1 MDLATIQIKV
11 DTREV
16 RAAND
21 DIAAIG
27 HTGKNV
33 EGQVKQSTTGMKNS
47 FSGLKT
53 VIAGVGSVMAALGVA
68 ALGKSFASTITDI
81 EGFKGALVTATGS
94 IDAANSKFDELI
106 KFASTTPFTIEE
118 SIGAFIRLKNLGLD
132 PSEKAM
138 TSYGNTAAALGTSLE
153 QMIEAV
159 ADASTMEF
167 ERLKQ
172 FGIRAKQQADT
183 VTFTFQE
190 VSTTVGKNAEE
201 ITQYLR
207 NIGDVNFAG
216 AMENQMKRLPGLLSN
231 LKGDVTS
238 LFIAL
243 ANKGGL
249 SIFTASVTAASAA
262 IVFLT
267 DNLEILA
274 AGAAAVGA
282 ALLVAFGPAF
292 LSALATAS
300 AAMMAFMT
308 TPAGIAA
315 ALAAAAVLIIR
326 NWDDISYY
334 ARAAALEI
342 EIKWNQ
348 LKLFL
353 MQAFAPALTAI
364 SDLFTDVQDNAVA
377 TWTAIK
383 AAAADPLDAISTFNS
398 TFDDTIEALRAGR
411 AENQVFAGAVAE
423 TESNILAL
431 RREMVDLKTTTYEQV
446 DASQASNDVLEQFP
460 AIADEVSIGAS
471 NVADGLQ
478 DIATEADK
486 ATTKTAELLAELL
499 RERDELGLSD
509 LQLEINN
516 NLRRAGV
523 DANSELGQAI
533 AKTTTEVFN
542 ERQAYE
548 DAADKAKELER
559 AGVEAA
565 QEKERRYKEMHQN
578 ISGFF
583 VDLFNNGKSA
593 FDNLLESW
601 KNTLIQIVANW
612 ASSGVMNL
620 IGDALNL
627 GGATGGAG
635 AGAGGA
641 VSSAISSAA
650 GGGLAGI
657 ASAGSQFIGG
667 LTGSA
672 VGASAT
678 IAGPPTAATAA
689 GMSAAGAGGGI
700 VSGIAGAGKA
710 VIGGVSKLIG
720 AIPGWGWAL
729 AGLGTIAAL
738 MDKSGTYSHNAGLM
752 LSDIPGGLRKDRRF
766 DVAPFAS
773 GLQPIGFN
781 RRTTVEQ
788 ATAVIDAFRA
798 VDGLLTD
805 IVESAGINVNY
816 NSKMFSGYNEKG
828 LGTGLFFGL
837 AHEDGGKKG
846 IPLEDQ
852 LNNFTKQWINNI
864 PVDNPDAKMAAIRAG
879 DSESM
884 IRAVADMVGYQL
896 PSHRD
901 GLSSVPYD
909 GYIAELHA
917 GERVLTAQQTASA
930 DRMSSDMAT
939 LRQSMQEVMIAV
951 ARNTQ
956 RLYRINDRWDKDG
969 LPPTRA

>member
-16 RAAND
+16 KAAND

-68 ALGKSFASTITDI
+68 ALGKSFANTITDI

-94 IDAANSKFDELI
+94 IDAANTKFDQLI

-132 PSEKAM
+132 PSREAM

-167 ERLKQ
+167 ERLKE
-172 FGIRAKQQADT
+172 FGIRAKQQADS
-183 VTFTFQE
+183 VTFTFQG

-216 AMENQMKRLPGLLSN
+216 AMENQMERLPGLLSN
-231 LKGDVTS
+231 LKGNVTS

-334 ARAAALEI
+334 ANKAALEI

-411 AENQVFAGAVAE
+411 AENQVFAGAVAD

-431 RREMVDLKTTTYEQV
+431 RQEMVDLKTTTYEQV

-460 AIADEVSIGAS
+460 AIADQVSIGAS

-593 FDNLLESW
+593 FDNLLDRW
-601 KNTLIQIVANW
+601 KNMLIQMVANW
-612 ASSGVMNL
+612 ASSGVMKL

-627 GGATGGAG
+627 GGATGGIGGAISQAVTGAAG
-635 AGAGGA
+635 AAAGGGIGGA
-641 VSSAISSAA
+641 VTGAISSAA
-650 GGGLAGI
+650 GAAGSAGAGI
-657 ASAGSQFIGG
+657 
-667 LTGSA
+667 LSA
-672 VGASAT
+672 VGT
-678 IAGPPTAATAA
+678 
-689 GMSAAGAGGGI
+689 
-700 VSGIAGAGKA
+700 AGKS
-710 VIGGVSKLIG
+710 ILGGVGGLLSS
-720 AIPGWGWAL
+720 IPGWGWAL
-729 AGLGTIAAL
+729 AGIGTIAKL

-816 NSKMFSGYNEKG
+816 NSRMFSGYNEKG

-852 LNNFTKQWINNI
+852 LNNFTKQWITNI
-864 PVDNPDAKMAAIRAG
+864 PVDNPEAKMAAIRAG